1 MDIENIKNG
10 DPEDNARPSLNPI
23 QKQSRRENFWLNLGL
38 NFIIPA
44 LILMKGGQWFNLQP
58 SIALIIALFFPLS
71 YGLSDLIFRHKYN
84 FLSILG
90 FISIL
95 LTGGIGLLKLD
106 KDWIA
111 IKEAA
116 VPSIIGLAILISLK
130 TPYPLV
136 RTLIYNENIINIA
149 TVEWEIKV
157 RNNLLSFNRLLN
169 NITVL
174 LALSF
179 LLSAILNFAL
189 AKILINSESGTE
201 AFNEEIGRMTLLS
214 YPIIVVPCT
223 VISFIAFWKILSGLK
238 KLSGLSLEEILRILP
253 EEK

>member
-1 MDIENIKNG
+1 
-10 DPEDNARPSLNPI
+10 
-23 QKQSRRENFWLNLGL
+23 
-38 NFIIPA
+38 
-44 LILMKGGQWFNLQP
+44 MK
-58 SIALIIALFFPLS
+58 I
-71 YGLSDLIFRHKYN
+71 
-84 FLSILG
+84 
-90 FISIL
+90 
-95 LTGGIGLLKLD
+95 D

-116 VPSIIGLAILISLK
+116 IPSIIGLAILISLK

-157 RNNLLSFNRLLN
+157 RNNLQSFTRLLY

-174 LALSF
+174 LAFSF
-179 LLSAILNFAL
+179 LLSAILNFTL

-223 VISFIAFWKILSGLK
+223 VITLIAFWKILSGLK
-238 KLSGLSLEEILRILP
+238 KLSGLNLDEILRISL
-253 EEK
+253 EEKWKRAWLS